1 MKIGIDLGTSTSE
14 IAYLK
19 DEKMACLVKN
29 TQEGDSVVIPS
40 AVLYDNGN
48 FKVGN
53 IAIKNSILKSDY
65 VMQNIKS
72 TIGIKKKI
80 MLGNN
85 EFETEYICA
94 VIAKRLK
101 EIAEFNLNKDIDEVI
116 VAVPATFNIAQRKAT
131 RDSLLIA
138 GFKKVSLINEPTAA
152 AIAYGINLNENGNI
166 VVYDLGGGTFDV
178 SILSV
183 KNNTYKVLG
192 VGGDKNLGGNTVNKV
207 IFDAIVNLFESSMN
221 EKIDLNNK
229 RLLTAINLEVEN
241 VKKNLSFEET
251 SSIVINNIA
260 VDEENNSLDLNLDL
274 SRDDLEYLIND
285 VVDRSINIVDDV
297 LKIAGLNRSN
307 IDKVILVGGST
318 RIPLI
323 RKKLGS
329 LFVGKILNGTNPE
342 EMVAKGAVLSQ
353 VLEASDIGIIN
364 EKTSNG
370 LGVEIVGGKFDCLIN
385 KNESLPITIE
395 KSYKTV
401 EDNQEIAQINIYEGI
416 SENIGENNIISSFDL
431 CDIPKSVRGNENI
444 NLKFSCNLDGTLDVI
459 AKVNSSGK
467 EENIVLPLEGL
478 SNDAISILK
487 KKLEVVDV
495 FNGSSSNV
503 GVEEEEDLT
512 VEKNEIEKLKKIKEL
527 QRIEKERLEQE
538 RLEQEKI
545 KQEQLMLEKEKLE
558 RERLE
563 IQKRELERIKK
574 EEAEKLERKE
584 AEEKKRLME
593 NSSKNKMSLKFDRN
607 VIKNVIDVSND
618 KEVITEIKN
627 EVPKQVNLQQASE
640 FIEDYDPTRD
650 SEIYNDVARLIEY
663 FKNVGPQLDAITKQK
678 ATELIG
684 DLTGCIKND
693 NFRLAREKE
702 NEIIALIYRG

>member
-19 DEKMACLVKN
+19 DEKTACLVKN

-85 EFETEYICA
+85 EFETEYLCA

-152 AIAYGINLNENGNI
+152 AIAYGINSNENGNI

-229 RLLTAINLEVEN
+229 RLLTVINLEVEN

-285 VVDRSINIVDDV
+285 VIDRSINIVDDV
-297 LKIAGLNRSN
+297 LKIAGLNRNN

-323 RKKLGS
+323 RKKLDN
-329 LFVGKILNGTNPE
+329 LFAGKILNGTNPE

-353 VLEASDIGIIN
+353 VLGSNDIGIIS
-364 EKTSNG
+364 EKATNG
-370 LGVEIVGGKFDCLIN
+370 LGVEIIGRKFDCLIN

-478 SNDAISILK
+478 SNDVIDILK
-487 KKLEVVDV
+487 KKLKSIDV
-495 FNGSSSNV
+495 FNGNVSNV
-503 GVEEEEDLT
+503 GVEEEENLT
-512 VEKNEIEKLKKIKEL
+512 FKKNEIEKIKELEKIKEIK
-527 QRIEKERLEQE
+527 RIEQE
-538 RLEQEKI
+538 RM
-545 KQEQLMLEKEKLE
+545 KQEQLRLEKEKFE
-558 RERLE
+558 REQLE

-574 EEAEKLERKE
+574 EEAEKLECKE
-584 AEEKKRLME
+584 AEEKKRLLE

-607 VIKNVIDVSND
+607 VVKNIIDVSNN
-618 KEVITEIKN
+618 KEVITEIRN
-627 EVPKQVNLQQASE
+627 EPPKQVNLQQASE

-650 SEIYNDVARLIEY
+650 SEIYNDVARLVEY
-663 FKNVGPQLDAITKQK
+663 FKNISPQLDVTTKQK

-684 DLTGCIKND
+684 DLTACIKND
-693 NFRLAREKE
+693 NFRIAREKE